1 VGLLRDRALL
11 IEKLTK
17 FALAKS
23 KILKEKFQAK
33 HNGRVYPTM
42 DFNDWEILF
51 DVSEVDFESL
61 SVFDEALFNPRNDNR
76 SEASSDSSSYM
87 S

>member
-1 VGLLRDRALL
+1 
-11 IEKLTK
+11 
-17 FALAKS
+17 
-23 KILKEKFQAK
+23 
-33 HNGRVYPTM
+33 M

-87 S
+87 SWPTRLLENTSLLNSSLP